1 MLGLFVLVGVAIIF
15 GCGFWEIRRLDQV
28 RDPQRE
34 FDP

>member
-1 MLGLFVLVGVAIIF
+1 MLGMFVLAGMVLIF
-15 GCGFWEIRRLDQV
+15 GCGFWEIRMLDLA